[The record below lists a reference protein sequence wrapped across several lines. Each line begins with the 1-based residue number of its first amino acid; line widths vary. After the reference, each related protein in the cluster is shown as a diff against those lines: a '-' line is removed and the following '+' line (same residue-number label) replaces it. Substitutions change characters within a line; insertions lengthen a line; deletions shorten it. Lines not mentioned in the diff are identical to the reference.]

1 MVPGRVRLFTQGV
14 AKGTACG
21 KISSRHSERSLRSEE
36 SLFSWVSAA
45 DKQDRHSMNPKKRLL
60 LFATKLGYQTR
71 SFNAAAEKLDVEIAF
86 VTDRCRR
93 LDDPWNDHALA
104 AHFYAPETAAHKIL
118 EAQRGL
124 RVDGV
129 LALGDRPAPTA
140 AYVARGLGLQHNH
153 PASVEACRN
162 KLRSREV
169 FREAGIPVPWFR
181 GVTLNPVPEPALLE
195 IRYPC
200 VLKPL
205 SLSAS
210 QGVVRANN
218 RDEFIAGATR
228 LKKLLE
234 SPAIRA
240 TREPHLDQM
249 LVEGY
254 LPGREVAVEALLTEG
269 TLRILAIFDKPD
281 PLEGPY
287 FEETIYVT
295 PSRLPD
301 SEQRGIESSLRSAVR
316 ALGLTHGPV
325 HAEFRLNEQGVWP
338 IEVAPRPIGGL
349 CSRALRFCLARSHFI
364 KSSWEGTA
372 SAVPNNC
379 ANSGVL
385 TPEVSAARLPS
396 IHEIG
401 SDAQEEIGLEELLLR
416 HALGL
421 PGGDAVRETAA
432 SGVMMIPVPQSG
444 VLENVEGE
452 KPARQIPGITSLEI
466 TARVHDYIAA
476 WPEGSSYLGFLFARG
491 HAPAEVE
498 AALRAA
504 HAQLKFTLTPRLPVE
519 HPMGGR
525 MS

>member
-1 MVPGRVRLFTQGV
+1 MN
-14 AKGTACG
+14 
-21 KISSRHSERSLRSEE
+21 SR
-36 SLFSWVSAA
+36 
-45 DKQDRHSMNPKKRLL
+45 KRLL

-71 SFNAAAEKLDVEIAF
+71 SFNAAAEKLGVELAF
-86 VTDRCRR
+86 VTDRCGKMN
-93 LDDPWNDHALA
+93 DPWNDQALP
-104 AHFYAPETAAHKIL
+104 AHFESPETAARAIL

-129 LALGDRPAPTA
+129 LALGDRPGPTA
-140 AYVARGLGLQHNH
+140 AYVARGLGLLHNH

-162 KLRSREV
+162 KLRTREV
-169 FREAGIPVPWFR
+169 LREAGIPVPWFR
-181 GVTLNPVPEPALLE
+181 GVSLNAAPEPALLG
-195 IRYPC
+195 INYPC

-218 RDEFIAGATR
+218 REEFVSGAAR

-234 SPAIRA
+234 SPEVRA
-240 TREPHLDQM
+240 TREPRLDQM

-269 TLRILAIFDKPD
+269 ALRILAIFDKPD

-295 PSRLPD
+295 PSRLAD
-301 SEQRGIESSLRSAVR
+301 SEQQVIEKSLRSAVR

-325 HAEFRLNEQGVWP
+325 HAEFRLIEQGVWP

-349 CSRALRFCLARSHFI
+349 CARALRF
-364 KSSWEGTA
+364 
-372 SAVPNNC
+372 
-379 ANSGVL
+379 
-385 TPEVSAARLPS
+385 RLP
-396 IHEIG
+396 
-401 SDAQEEIGLEELLLR
+401 DAEEEIGLEELLLR

-421 PGGDAVRETAA
+421 PGGNALRETVA

-444 VLENVEGE
+444 VLEKIEGE
-452 KPARQIPGITSLEI
+452 EPARQIPGITSLEI

-491 HAPAEVE
+491 NTPAAVE
-498 AALRAA
+498 ATLRAA
-504 HAQLKFTLTPRLPVE
+504 HAKLKFTLTPRLPVE
-519 HPMGGR
+519 HPLNHTSPR
-525 MS
+525 ADHP